1 MLLGPLLNGF
11 ASGSISLVM
20 LSSSLNNSSATELV
34 GDESEEEEAEDDED
48 PKAVKT
54 VLVDGAGA
62 TVVVTSLTSSST
74 SSSSVATS
82 SFSFFPPRSFLFA
95 SSAFV
100 KEIGGRGN
108 PSPELKGYTSS
119 QASKLRKFETT
130 TQRVTE
136 SLGKSAELLV

>member
-62 TVVVTSLTSSST
+62 TVVTSLTSSST